1 MFIIAS
7 ICCMVM
13 VGCGHKTKPIYVQT
27 NENKVD
33 FKNNE
38 I

>member
-7 ICCMVM
+7 ICCMIM
-13 VGCGHKTKPIYVQT
+13 VGCGHKTKPRYVPV
-27 NENKVD
+27 NKNKVD